1 MLTLNISPPRVH
13 PSTWAQWTYLYKH
26 ICLSGVCKND
36 HDERI
41 CEFYISFMVH
51 PVMYVSNQVRS
62 AQLGR
67 FAQFDILIIL
77 FFLWTLLHARIF
89 QKWFSHFPWSY
100 VANVDIKNRCLCIYW
115 SYLKLL
121 VSIVVGWK
129 WCLANQTFHPGASLG
144 LGRRAGDLGGWLL
157 LKKYQGS
164 IRF

>member
-77 FFLWTLLHARIF
+77 YFLWTLLHARIY
-89 QKWFSHFPWSY
+89 QKWFSLFHDFMLKMFHKKTQTNLISLPLHLLILSQIVGFHRSWMEMMFSQSNFPPGGPHW
-100 VANVDIKNRCLCIYW
+100 ALEAGQEIWVDGFY
-115 SYLKLL
+115 
-121 VSIVVGWK
+121 
-129 WCLANQTFHPGASLG
+129 
-144 LGRRAGDLGGWLL
+144 
-157 LKKYQGS
+157 
-164 IRF
+164 

>member
-13 PSTWAQWTYLYKH
+13 PRTWAQWTYLYKH
-26 ICLSGVCKND
+26 ICLSGVCKNY

-100 VANVDIKNRCLCIYW
+100 VANVDIKRPLP
-115 SYLKLL
+115 LHLL
-121 VSIVVGWK
+121 ILSEIVG
-129 WCLANQTFHPGASLG
+129 FHRSWMEMMFSQSNFPPGGPHWALE
-144 LGRRAGDLGGWLL
+144 GGQEIWVDGF
-157 LKKYQGS
+157 Y
-164 IRF
+164 